1 MRLRIRSLLLAVV
14 GFLGLLLFIV
24 AGLAAND
31 ARRDRAAAKHVLS
44 LNAVGDLILTGNRY
58 FSHERD
64 LTATSLR
71 ASRPASPEDRAEL
84 GSIREEAETRLRQA
98 LESLGAAGRSDGT
111 RDLLGNVGS
120 LLDRVTQ
127 LRERVDENL
136 AKELIARDA
145 MLADQVADAITA
157 LTVQGENLRQAY
169 SSEAYVADAVTAN
182 YSGLKHFAWVA
193 IDYAGREYALLL
205 SQIEEEFPLSPRQ
218 LQNLSDY
225 RGRIELAWNAIE
237 IASGLDPDVWAAVE
251 GARRQ
256 FMGEYEDL
264 RKAVVEAGIAADD
277 YPLHGPAWD
286 AAARVALASLHQLQD
301 ALIMANHRHATQKSA
316 LALVKMSV
324 LLAFLL
330 LGTAAGIVSLWIVV
344 RRVTRPLN
352 AMTETMG
359 RLADGELH
367 VQVPALERRDEIGDM
382 AAAVQV
388 FRQNAID
395 KLRLETEQ
403 AEQDRRMQEDKL
415 KSTLQLAERLEKSIM
430 EVADSVAS
438 ASVEME
444 STAQSM
450 SANAAQTSQQSS
462 TVAAATEDAAKNV
475 QTVAVS
481 AEQLTGSIEE
491 ISRQVSHSTGV
502 AKDAVEQ
509 AQQTSTTVQG
519 LAEGAQRIG
528 SVVGMINEVA
538 EQTNL
543 LALNATIEAA
553 RAGEAGKGFAVVAS
567 EVKALANQTAK
578 ATQEIAEQ
586 IRFMRAATGETVDSI
601 EAVGAA
607 ISNIEVVITNIAN
620 SVEEQNA
627 STREIARNVQEAAH
641 STGEVS
647 NNISGVSRA
656 ASETG
661 EAAGQVLRLVGD
673 LARQSDKLR
682 ETVAQVVQDLRSA

>member
-14 GFLGLLLFIV
+14 GFLGLLLFVV
-24 AGLAAND
+24 AGFAAND
-31 ARRDRAAAKHVLS
+31 ARRDGAAARHVLS
-44 LNAVGDLILTGNRY
+44 LNAVGDLIVIGNRH

-64 LTATSLR
+64 FTVSLLH
-71 ASRPASPEDRAEL
+71 APRPASPENFAAL
-84 GSIREEAETRLRQA
+84 GEIRQEADSRLRQA
-98 LESLGAAGRSDGT
+98 LERLGTAAANSGT
-111 RDLLGNVGS
+111 GDLTRNVGS
-120 LLDRVTQ
+120 LLDRVAP
-127 LRERVDENL
+127 LREMTDAAL

-145 MLADQVADAITA
+145 NLANQVADAITD
-157 LTVQGENLRQAY
+157 LTVQGENLRQAF
-169 SSEAYVADAVTAN
+169 SAEAYAADAVTAN

-193 IDYAGREYALLL
+193 VDYAGREYALLL
-205 SQIEEEFPLSPRQ
+205 SRIEEEFPLSPRQ
-218 LQNLSDY
+218 LQLLSDY

-237 IASGLDPDVWAAVE
+237 IASSVDPGVSAAVQD
-251 GARRQ
+251 ARRQ

-264 RKAVVEAGIAADD
+264 RKAVVEAGIAAED
-277 YPLHGPAWD
+277 YPLRGPAWN
-286 AAARVALASLHQLQD
+286 AAAGVALVSLHRLQD
-301 ALIMANHRHATQKSA
+301 ALITANHRHATRISV
-316 LALVKMSV
+316 LALVKLSV
-324 LLAFLL
+324 LLGFLM
-330 LGTAAGIVSLWIVV
+330 LGTAAGFISLWIVV
-344 RRVTRPLN
+344 RRVTNPLN

-367 VQVPALERRDEIGDM
+367 VEVPALERRDEIGDM

-415 KSTLQLAERLEKSIM
+415 RSTVQLAERLEKSIM

-491 ISRQVSHSTGV
+491 ISRQVAHSTGV

-509 AQQTSTTVQG
+509 ARQTGTTVQG
-519 LAEGAQRIG
+519 LTEGAQRIG

-601 EAVGAA
+601 EAVVAA
-607 ISNIEVVITNIAN
+607 ITNIEVVITNIAN

-682 ETVAQVVQDLRSA
+682 ETVAQVVHDLRSA